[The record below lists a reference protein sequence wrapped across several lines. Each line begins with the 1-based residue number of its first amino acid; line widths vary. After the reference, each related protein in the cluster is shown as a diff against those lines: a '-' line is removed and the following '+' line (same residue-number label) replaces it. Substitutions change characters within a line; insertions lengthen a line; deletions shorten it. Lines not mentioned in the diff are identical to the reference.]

1 MQMEALTDTQLEE
14 ALLKRS
20 ALGEKTWRK
29 FMSNEEEV
37 INLADKM
44 REEEEGF
51 GLSDALVRIV
61 SMAYQKGVHTLW
73 MDLYGDMFDEEEDQN
88 A

>member
-1 MQMEALTDTQLEE
+1 MEALTGTELEE
-14 ALLKRS
+14 ALLKRDV
-20 ALGEKTWRK
+20 ALGEKIWRK

-44 REEEEGF
+44 REQEEGF

-61 SMAYQKGVHTLW
+61 RMAYRKGVIT
-73 MDLYGDMFDEEEDQN
+73 MSKPTIEDLLEDY
-88 A
+88 

>member
-1 MQMEALTDTQLEE
+1 MEALTGTELEE

-61 SMAYQKGVHTLW
+61 RMAYRKGVIT
-73 MDLYGDMFDEEEDQN
+73 MSKPTIEDLLEDY
-88 A
+88 

>member
-1 MQMEALTDTQLEE
+1 MEALTDTQLEE
-14 ALLKRS
+14 ALLKRDV
-20 ALGEKTWRK
+20 ALGEKIWRK

-37 INLADKM
+37 INLADRM

-61 SMAYQKGVHTLW
+61 RMAYRKGVIT
-73 MDLYGDMFDEEEDQN
+73 MSKPTIEDLLEDY
-88 A
+88 